1 MTDRV
6 DNLELSLR
14 DLVAAIR
21 QSHARESRQAALN
34 VGERVATLEQQ
45 LAEHAALRS
54 MVHGVGPGYVVAK
67 TANPQGFV
75 RWVEIVD
82 RPSWL
87 DQHIDLS
94 TITIDAS
101 QITGTISIDRLP
113 VHPDGPLVTHDDPRL
128 NARTLLVPVGEP
140 LSAGDFVAITHRNN
154 VAMVVRAHAAD
165 PMRAAVG
172 FVTESYGLNQQALI
186 YPVGINPMASTTTP
200 VSVQDVG
207 RTVFLSTQPGI
218 VSITPPNLPGQL
230 LQPVGSIIEV
240 SNAVV
245 SVLVRYEYRFRL

>member
-1 MTDRV
+1 M
-6 DNLELSLR
+6 
-14 DLVAAIR
+14 
-21 QSHARESRQAALN
+21 
-34 VGERVATLEQQ
+34 
-45 LAEHAALRS
+45 
-54 MVHGVGPGYVVAK
+54 
-67 TANPQGFV
+67 
-75 RWVEIVD
+75 
-82 RPSWL
+82 
-87 DQHIDLS
+87 
-94 TITIDAS
+94 
-101 QITGTISIDRLP
+101 
-113 VHPDGPLVTHDDPRL
+113 
-128 NARTLLVPVGEP
+128 GEP